1 MNDLKTKIKKQI
13 FDNLESSFGKLKEEE
28 KTLLEKAFDWI
39 EIYHKNQKRLSNEPF
54 INHPLRTAL
63 TVSLM
68 KLDLNSIISALL
80 HDIVEDAGVSLEEIK
95 KEFGEEVAFLVQG
108 VTKIS
113 AMKYKGDFSD
123 EEAESFRNMV
133 LAMSRD
139 LRVILIKLAD
149 RLDNLKTL
157 WALNKEKQKI
167 KALQTLD
174 IFAPLAYRLGLSKIG
189 AQLEDLSFP
198 YAYPEEYKLTKTL
211 SGKRQKE
218 LEKYLKKLVPEIE
231 NELKKNNLKPL
242 EIKYRTKH
250 LYSIWRKLKKEDMDI
265 NRVYDLVAIRIIFK
279 TIEECY
285 SALGLIHQYFK
296 PVPNRFKD
304 YIALPKPNGYRSL
317 HTTVF
322 TKEGRYLEIQIR
334 TLEMEEEAEWG
345 IAAHW
350 FYQTLKDSKIYK
362 KRKEFKMPKHLYW
375 LNQLRNWQSS
385 FSSSKDFLEAF
396 KIDFLK
402 DRIFVLT
409 PKGDIIDLP
418 EGATPIDFAYQIHTE
433 IGNHALSAKVNDKIV
448 PLDYKL
454 KSGEV
459 VEIITNKQKHPSPS
473 WLEFVKMADTKKKI
487 QQALKEKKVLPLFPK
502 KNFDCR
508 LEIIAQDKIGLLD
521 LISKIIAK
529 QNINI
534 LEHGGKTLKNKAYLS
549 FKLKIKYFSHLENL
563 IKNLKQ
569 LKEIK
574 EIKVDYR

>member
-1 MNDLKTKIKKQI
+1 MNEIKKKIKKQI
-13 FDNLESSFGKLKEEE
+13 IENLESCFEKLAEEE
-28 KTLLEKAFDWI
+28 MSLLEKAIEWI
-39 EIYHKNQKRLSNEPF
+39 EIYHKDQKRLSNEPF

-63 TVSLM
+63 TVSSM
-68 KLDLNSIISALL
+68 KLDLKSVIAALL
-80 HDIVEDAGVSLEEIK
+80 HDIIEDGGVSLEEIK
-95 KEFGEEVAFLVQG
+95 KQFGEEVAFLVSG
-108 VTKIS
+108 VTKIG
-113 AMKYKGDFSD
+113 AMKYKGEYSD

-157 WALNKEKQKI
+157 WAMDKEKQKI

-174 IFAPLAYRLGLSKIG
+174 IYAPLAYRLGLSKIG

-218 LEKYLKKLVPEIE
+218 LEKYLQKLVPEIK
-231 NELKKNNLKPL
+231 NNLIKNNLKPL
-242 EIKYRTKH
+242 EIKSRAKH

-265 NRVYDLVAIRIIFK
+265 NRVYDLVAIRIIFN
-279 TIEECY
+279 TVEECY
-285 SALGLIHQYFK
+285 SALGFIHQYFK

-334 TLEMEEEAEWG
+334 TKEMEEEAEWG

-362 KRKEFKMPKHLYW
+362 KRKEFKMPKHLLW
-375 LNQLRNWQSS
+375 LNQLRNWQST
-385 FSSSKDFLEAF
+385 FTSSKDFLEAF

-433 IGNHALSAKVNDKIV
+433 IGNHAAQAKINDKIV

-459 VEIITNKQKHPSPS
+459 VEIITQKQKHPSPS

-487 QQALKEKKVLPLFPK
+487 QQALKEKKILPLFPK
-502 KNFDCR
+502 KNFTCR
-508 LEIIAQDKIGLLD
+508 LEIIAVDKVGLLD

-529 QNINI
+529 QDINI
-534 LEHGGKTLKNKAYLS
+534 IEHGGKTLKNKAFLN
-549 FKLKIKYFSHLENL
+549 FKLKVKYYSHLENL
-563 IKNLKQ
+563 LKSLKQ
-569 LKEIK
+569 LKEVK
-574 EIKVDYR
+574 EIKLDPR